1 MIKSCHENCQ
11 REQTLHNTPNNS
23 VKSGLAVYR
32 YSENSYCPNKIF
44 SFLKIFVIQA
54 LSTIVA
60 IDRLQFW
67 VKYCVCCLALRS
79 YPDINLV
86 LSDVIF
92 SGKAYITFCIPPAI
106 YWVEFT
112 PGYGDDRIQQVKY
125 LRLQI

>member
-23 VKSGLAVYR
+23 LKSGLAV
-32 YSENSYCPNKIF
+32 YSENSYCPNQIF
-44 SFLKIFVIQA
+44 SFLKIFMIQA

-112 PGYGDDRIQQVKY
+112 LGYGDDRIQQVKY

>member
-1 MIKSCHENCQ
+1 MRTAKGNKLCTIP
-11 REQTLHNTPNNS
+11 QTIWLKAAWL
-23 VKSGLAVYR
+23 V
-32 YSENSYCPNKIF
+32 YSENSYYPNQIF

-125 LRLQI
+125 LRLQIWYSISG

>member
-11 REQTLHNTPNNS
+11 REQTRHNTPNNS
-23 VKSGLAVYR
+23 VKSGLAVY
-32 YSENSYCPNKIF
+32 SENSYCPNQIF

-60 IDRLQFW
+60 IDRLQL
-67 VKYCVCCLALRS
+67 CVLSCVEELS
-79 YPDINLV
+79 DINLV